1 MQVSKPK
8 IIIQV
13 INPHKIGGTGTVY
26 ENLINSDLK
35 EYFNLSPLVTKK
47 TVPSISEIISLR
59 KYFIAENPDLIE
71 IQGANIEIFSIII
84 AAKLARKKVLMSV
97 HGLYSDL
104 YEINIIKKLFC
115 KYITEPISF
124 FLSDGVYTVCE
135 FASKRKRIKVPT
147 RNFFGHV
154 YNVAPDYSI
163 FNQTNDR
170 ESIRKELKIKIQ
182 DNIALYVGRIT
193 FDKGVS
199 FLSEAL
205 VKLNKKWPQN
215 FKFIIVG
222 DGRYRSKMEK
232 DLRQLIIDNKVFF
245 TGAQNVVHHYYFA
258 SDFLVSPSLHENH
271 SVTLLEA
278 CSAGIPSLATDVG
291 GNPEIITNN
300 FNGLL
305 IPPLS
310 SNELTNGIIQML
322 NLNGK
327 WKEWGENSKYLAK
340 NKFNIQ
346 KKHAKLKSI
355 YDKVLQH

>member
-1 MQVSKPK
+1 MKASNPK
-8 IIIQV
+8 IIVQV
-13 INPHKIGGTGTVY
+13 LNPDKIGGTSKVY
-26 ENLINSDLK
+26 NNLINSDLK
-35 EYFNLSPLVTKK
+35 EYFIFSSLITKK
-47 TVPSISEIISLR
+47 TAPNISEIIRLQ
-59 KYFIAENPDLIE
+59 KYFITENPDLIE
-71 IQGANIEIFSIII
+71 IQGVNIEVFSIII
-84 AAKLARKKVLMSV
+84 AAKLAGKKVLMSV

-135 FASKRKRIKVPT
+135 FASQRKRIRFPS

-154 YNVAPDYSI
+154 YNSAPDYLS
-163 FNQTNDR
+163 FNKIKAH
-170 ESIRKELKIKIQ
+170 ESIRRELKITIN

-193 FDKGVS
+193 FDKGAS

-205 VKLNKKWPQN
+205 IKLNQDWPQN
-215 FKFIIVG
+215 FRFIIVG

-232 DLRQLIIDNKVFF
+232 DLKQLIIDNKVFF
-245 TGAQNVVHHYYFA
+245 TGVKNDVHRYYFA

-310 SNELTNGIIQML
+310 SIELTNGIIQML
-322 NLNGK
+322 NLNGQ

-346 KKHAKLKSI
+346 KKHATLKSI